1 MNGAFVHR
9 CHKFESFHLP
19 HALLSY
25 ICYVELL
32 MDAVLHRIPAIE
44 KAEVRQIINGPESIT
59 PDGRA
64 LLGEVP
70 EVSCFMPSVSELR

>member
-1 MNGAFVHR
+1 
-9 CHKFESFHLP
+9 
-19 HALLSY
+19 
-25 ICYVELL
+25 

-70 EVSCFMPSVSELR
+70 EVSCFMPSVSELQYC